1 MPNFRLIVF
10 ALVGLLLSRASGGDP
25 PSNVDPVPL
34 SLHLTLSAPFSAK
47 KGWELTVNADKTT
60 HLTVETFSTFSK
72 PPQTFQVSAA
82 QWAQFRKAVVKEQF
96 FTLGTQ
102 YGGQMPDG
110 DKRILSIQQ
119 GQKTK
124 SVTLFTLSSAD
135 PKLPEIK
142 RALRLWK
149 IAESWVNGPDI
160 KKMQPYDQRILDA
173 PVKK

>member
-10 ALVGLLLSRASGGDP
+10 ALVGVLLSRASGGDP
-25 PSNVDPVPL
+25 PSSVDRAPI
-34 SLHLTLSAPFSAK
+34 SLHMKLFAPFSAK
-47 KGWELTVNADKTT
+47 KGWELTVSADGTAQ
-60 HLTVETFSTFSK
+60 
-72 PPQTFQVSAA
+72 PTFQVTAA
-82 QWAQFRKAVVKEQF
+82 QWTQFRTAVVKEQF
-96 FTLGTQ
+96 FALGTQ